1 MLIAFAAPAQAA
13 TVTIGYVD
21 QALGGPIT
29 VLASDQTLATMEAAI
44 GEGIGQ
50 LEYQA
55 VY

>member
-1 MLIAFAAPAQAA
+1 MWIKPSAGQSI
-13 TVTIGYVD
+13 VI
-21 QALGGPIT
+21 
-29 VLASDQTLATMEAAI
+29 ASDQTLATMEAAI